1 MELRHLRYF
10 LAVAEEHNFTR
21 AAERLGI
28 KQPPLS
34 LQIRRLEKEL
44 GTPLFRRLTRG
55 VELTG
60 AGKLFLEQARTI
72 LQRVD
77 QAKIDVKRRARGE
90 TGRISLGASG
100 ACYFHPLVGV
110 IVSQFVKLYPDIVL
124 CPEEDYTRTVV
135 AGLHAGKFDAA
146 LIRFGT
152 PDLNSVGLATDGLAV
167 EPIVEEDTLAVV
179 QTGGAFGQSDAIAI
193 ASLAKEKFI
202 LLPPSVSVGFNETIT
217 AACRRAGFHLAH
229 GQVAPGLV
237 AIIPMVAAGYGVSI
251 VPQSLSRLGLKGVTY
266 LPITGHRPVMPINLA
281 YRRNDQSPAVRN
293 LVALVRRSIP
303 AAA

>member
-10 LAVAEEHNFTR
+10 VAVADGLSFTR

-44 GTPLFRRLTRG
+44 GTPLFRRLGRG

-60 AGKLFLEQARTI
+60 AGRLFLEQAREI
-72 LQRVD
+72 LQQVD
-77 QAKIDVKRRARGE
+77 QAKMDVKRRARGE

-100 ACYFHPLVGV
+100 ACYFHPLVG
-110 IVSQFVKLYPDIVL
+110 IIMSRFLKLYPDIEL
-124 CPEEDYTRTVV
+124 RPEEDYTRMVI
-135 AGLHAGKFDAA
+135 AGVHAGKFDAA
-146 LIRFGT
+146 VVRFGS
-152 PDLNSVGLATDGLAV
+152 PNSDELALETDGLAV
-167 EPIVEEDTLAVV
+167 EPIVEEDTIAVV
-179 QTGGAFGQSDAIAI
+179 QAGCALSRKAGIAL

-202 LLPPSVSVGFNETIT
+202 LLPPNQCIGFNEAI
-217 AACRRAGFHLAH
+217 AAAGRRAGFAAIQ
-229 GQVAPGLV
+229 GQVAPSLV

-251 VPQSLSRLGLKGVTY
+251 VPQSLSRLSLKGVTY
-266 LPITGHRPVMPINLA
+266 LPIKGHRPVMPINLA
-281 YRRNDQSPAVRN
+281 YRRDDQSPAVRN